1 MSKPS
6 TGKWIVNDLLS
17 NWRYFADDDP
27 PIPALWVKGRCP
39 LFLVLGENAAGK
51 SFFRR
56 CVQASVKLHT
66 SIGEVIHLSMEGRA
80 GPNMMGAM
88 KGFVYGD
95 EDSRS
100 TGENSAHTVRA
111 AIRTCN
117 GRETSHL
124 LYWDE
129 PDVGMSEG
137 AAMGAG
143 AAIAEFVADLPK
155 HTKGVFITTHSR
167 PLVAALSSVLRPH
180 YVHLGTP
187 PDEAPQS
194 IEEWLAREV
203 VPVSPDELCEA
214 SHARFKA
221 IQAILDEKKRR
232 R

>member
-6 TGKWIVNDLLS
+6 TPAWIVDDLLT

-27 PIPALWVKGRCP
+27 AIPAVWVKGRCP

-56 CVQASVKLHT
+56 CVQACVKLKT
-66 SIGEVIHLSMEGRA
+66 SIEEVIHLSMEARA
-80 GPNMMGAM
+80 GVNVMGAM

-95 EDSRS
+95 EDTRS
-100 TGENSAHTVRA
+100 TGENSANTVTT
-111 AIRTCN
+111 AIRTCT

-143 AAIAEFVADLPK
+143 HAIAEFVAELPE

-167 PLVAALSSVLRPH
+167 SMVAALSQSLRPH
-180 YVHLGTP
+180 FVHLGTA
-187 PDEAPQS
+187 PDDAPMS
-194 IEEWLAREV
+194 IEDWLTREV
-203 VPVSPDELCEA
+203 KPVSPDELCEA
-214 SHARFKA
+214 SHRRFKA
-221 IQAILDEKKRR
+221 IQKILNEKRKRG
-232 R
+232 

>member
-6 TGKWIVNDLLS
+6 TGKWIVNDLLT

-27 PIPALWVKGRCP
+27 AIPALWVRGRCP
-39 LFLVLGENAAGK
+39 LFLVLGENAGGK

-66 SIGEVIHLSMEGRA
+66 SIEEVIHISMEARA
-80 GPNMMGAM
+80 GVNMMGAV

-95 EDSRS
+95 EDCRS
-100 TGENSAHTVRA
+100 TGENSAHTVTT
-111 AIRTCN
+111 AIRTCR
-117 GRETSHL
+117 GREHSHL

-143 AAIAEFVADLPK
+143 YAIAEFVAELPE

-167 PLVAALSSVLRPH
+167 TMVAALSQGLRPH
-180 YVHLGTP
+180 YLHLGTA
-187 PDEAPQS
+187 PDDAPTG
-194 IEEWLAREV
+194 IEDWLTRTVE
-203 VPVSPDELCEA
+203 PVSPEELCKA
-214 SHARFKA
+214 SHARFKK
-221 IQAILDEKKRR
+221 IQAILNEKRR